1 MPSFELRGKLKGH
14 FGLVY
19 DLSWSKRDTQL
30 LSASSDGTARWVRDM
45 YLPVVYTVHWIFI
58 MIIKYLFVLTLH
70 VVCNFYWILI
80 IIKSYGYIFIFN
92 LFWNIDNMA
101 CCLIF
106 HFNFC
111 FSRVWNMDNFD
122 NSEKLLPH
130 PGFVYTAKFHPR
142 LDSVIATGGYD
153 QVIRVWDVSGSEPH
167 GVVSNST

>member
-1 MPSFELRGKLKGH
+1 MVLFL
-14 FGLVY
+14 
-19 DLSWSKRDTQL
+19 
-30 LSASSDGTARWVRDM
+30 
-45 YLPVVYTVHWIFI
+45 YLI
-58 MIIKYLFVLTLH
+58 
-70 VVCNFYWILI
+70 
-80 IIKSYGYIFIFN
+80 
-92 LFWNIDNMA
+92 LFWNTDNMA

-106 HFNFC
+106 NFHFC

-167 GVVSNST
+167 GVVSYST